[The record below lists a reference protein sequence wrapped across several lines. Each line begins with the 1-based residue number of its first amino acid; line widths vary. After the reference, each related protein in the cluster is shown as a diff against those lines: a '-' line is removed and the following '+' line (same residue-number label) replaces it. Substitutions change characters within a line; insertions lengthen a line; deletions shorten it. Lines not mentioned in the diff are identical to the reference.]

1 MAAGSLTVGG
11 IPFTLRRG
19 GILPYMKA
27 SRRGRGSVGGQV
39 IVEYLLM
46 TAMLLFLFT
55 GMYKLLQSNLKSYFA
70 KAGQV
75 ILTAYY

>member
-1 MAAGSLTVGG
+1 
-11 IPFTLRRG
+11 
-19 GILPYMKA
+19 
-27 SRRGRGSVGGQV
+27 
-39 IVEYLLM
+39 M

-55 GMYKLLQSNLKSYFA
+55 GMYKLLQTNLKSYFA

>member
-1 MAAGSLTVGG
+1 MAPGSLTVGG
-11 IPFTLRRG
+11 IPFTLRRRG
-19 GILPYMKA
+19 TLPYMKGT
-27 SRRGRGSVGGQV
+27 RRGRASARGQV

-46 TAMLLFLFT
+46 TSMLLFLFT